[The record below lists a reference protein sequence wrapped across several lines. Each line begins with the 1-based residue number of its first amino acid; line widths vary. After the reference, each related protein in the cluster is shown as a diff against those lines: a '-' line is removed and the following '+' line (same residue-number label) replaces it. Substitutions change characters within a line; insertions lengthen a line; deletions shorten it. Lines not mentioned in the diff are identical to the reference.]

1 MLPVLNRKVPLG
13 PISTSIRYAPF
24 RMLPVDC
31 NTTKLYREPERALL
45 WWTLRR
51 MSPFVDCRRNTTSGH
66 IAIRKVPLG
75 PISSSVRSMH
85 HSAYR
90 RAVSIISGRIATD
103 DEVSV
108 SFARWHDRPPARLA
122 RHQRL
127 TVWIAM
133 EGGRP
138 IRNRRSILNQTRASE
153 DRRRLGASSE
163 VPHSRAAV
171 LPHELDISASLDF
184 RCFH

>member
-1 MLPVLNRKVPLG
+1 MHHSACGPWTVTQLNFTANRSVHCCG
-13 PISTSIRYAPF
+13 
-24 RMLPVDC
+24 D
-31 NTTKLYREPERALL
+31 
-45 WWTLRR
+45 WTLRR
-51 MSPFVDCRRNTTSGH
+51 MPPFVDCRRNTTSGH
-66 IAIRKVPLG
+66 IAIRKGPLG

-138 IRNRRSILNQTRASE
+138 IRNMRSILNQTRASE
-153 DRRRLGASSE
+153 DRRRLGASRTLGLRY
-163 VPHSRAAV
+163 SRTSSTIFRKSRFPV
-171 LPHELDISASLDF
+171 LSLRGPGNVYKDPYLY
-184 RCFH
+184 